1 MKPMSNVDIFTISDE
16 LNNLLSGARV
26 DKSFQPTKD
35 IVVMRFHVPGTGRI
49 DLVMQ
54 CGSRIHISQYPLE
67 NPTTPPT
74 FPMLLR
80 KRIKGGHV
88 ESIKQHNFDRVV
100 EIRVKKDKYYT
111 IIVELFDKGNIIL
124 LDDENNIILPLKRK
138 HWSNRDISSKRE
150 YVFPNNIILP
160 LKRKHWSNRDI
171 SSKREYVFPEER
183 GINPI
188 NISENE
194 FTELFENNSDSDVVR
209 TLARN
214 GLGSLYAEEVI
225 ARANEITEIDKN
237 TVNNNLTEEQINGLY
252 KGFKKLFDNLKNES
266 IKPQIVK
273 SDSKEDVIP
282 LDLMKYDSFEKTYY
296 NTFNEACDE
305 FYSKKV
311 NTDIKQIKEN
321 AWNKKVGKFEK
332 RLKLQQETLDNFEKT
347 IADSTFKGEVIYSNY
362 TTIENIINVVNT
374 ARDKSYSFKEIG
386 KTLKKAKKDG
396 MEEAQIYES
405 IDPMGILTLKIDD
418 TTLNI
423 DPKLT
428 IPENA
433 ENYYEKSKKAKRK
446 TKGAL
451 IAIEN
456 TKKQLEDI
464 KSKKDS
470 AMENISVPKKR
481 VKKNLKWY
489 EKLRWFVSSDDVLVV
504 GGRDANSNES
514 VVKKYLE
521 PNDIY
526 LHADIHGATS
536 TAIKL
541 NGHKLNDNLLK
552 ESGEFAASFS
562 SAWSKGFTSQDVFWV
577 HPDQV
582 SKTPEAGEFL
592 AKGSF
597 VIRGH
602 RNYIRGARLKLA
614 VGIVDY
620 EGKRIMA
627 GPIEALEKHS
637 QNFVVLKPGFTKK
650 EAIAKKILHKI
661 NEDDL
666 ITLDDIIRVLPSGK
680 CDIDEEYHQRKKY
693 EKN

>member
-1 MKPMSNVDIFTISDE
+1 MKSMSNVDIFTITNE

-35 IVVMRFHVPGTGRI
+35 IVVMRFHVPGIGRI

-54 CGSRIHISQYPLE
+54 CGSRIHTSQYPLE

-80 KRIKGGHV
+80 KRIKGAHV
-88 ESIKQHNFDRVV
+88 VSVTQHNFDRVV
-100 EIRVKKDKYYT
+100 EIKVKKDKFYT
-111 IIVELFDKGNIIL
+111 VIVELFDKGNIIL

-138 HWSNRDISSKRE
+138 HWSDRDISSKKE
-150 YVFPNNIILP
+150 YL
-160 LKRKHWSNRDI
+160 
-171 SSKREYVFPEER
+171 FPEDR

-188 NISENE
+188 TA
-194 FTELFENNSDSDVVR
+194 TEEDFKSLFEDMESDVVR

-214 GLGSLYAEEVI
+214 GLGSLYAEEI
-225 ARANEITEIDKN
+225 IERANDYIKIDKN
-237 TVNNNLTEEQINGLY
+237 TPNNEITTKQLSGLY
-252 KGFKKLFDNLKNES
+252 TGFKNLFDNLTDEN
-266 IKPQIVK
+266 IKAQIVK
-273 SDSKEDVIP
+273 NNNKEDVVA
-282 LDLMKYDSFEKTYY
+282 LDLFKYDDYEKTYY
-296 NTFNEACDE
+296 KTFNEACDE

-311 NTDIKQIKEN
+311 NSDIKNVQET
-321 AWNKKVGKFEK
+321 AWNKKVSKFEK
-332 RLKLQQETLDNFEKT
+332 RLQLQQETLDNFTHT
-347 IADSTFKGEVIYSNY
+347 IKDSQHKGEVIYSNY
-362 TTIENIINVVNT
+362 TSIENIMNVVNQ
-374 ARDKSYSFKEIG
+374 ARSKDYSFKEIG
-386 KTLKKAKKDG
+386 KTLKKAKKEG
-396 MEEAQIYES
+396 MDEAQIFES
-405 IDPMGILTLKIDD
+405 IDKLGVLTLNIDN
-418 TTLNI
+418 TSINI

-433 ENYYEKSKKAKRK
+433 ENYYEKAKKAKRK

-464 KSKKDS
+464 KSKKDI
-470 AMENISVPKKR
+470 AMERVAVPRKR

-489 EKLRWFVSSDDVLVV
+489 EKLRWFVSSDNVLVV
-504 GGRDANSNES
+504 GGRDANSNEN
-514 VVKKYLE
+514 VVKKYLDT
-521 PNDIY
+521 NDIY
-526 LHADIHGATS
+526 LHADIHGASS

-541 NGHKLNDNLLK
+541 NGATLNDNLLK

-562 SAWSKGFTSQDVFWV
+562 SAWSLGFTSQDVFWV
-577 HPDQV
+577 YPDQV
-582 SKTPEAGEFL
+582 TKTPESGEFL
-592 AKGSF
+592 KKGSF

-602 RNYIRGARLKLA
+602 RNYIRGAKMKLA

-627 GPIEALEKHS
+627 GPIEALEAHCE
-637 QNFVVLKPGFTKK
+637 NYVVIKPGFTKK
-650 EAIAKKILHKI
+650 EAIAKKIINKI

-666 ITLDDIIRVLPSGK
+666 LTLDDIIRVLPSGK
-680 CDIDEEYHQRKKY
+680 CDIDEEYHQQKKY

>member
-1 MKPMSNVDIFTISDE
+1 MSNVDIFTISNE

-26 DKSFQPTKD
+26 DKSFQPTQD
-35 IVVMRFHVPGTGRI
+35 IVVMRFHVPGTGRV

-54 CGSRIHISQYPLE
+54 CGSRIHTSQYPLE
-67 NPTTPPT
+67 NPTTPPS

-80 KRIKGGHV
+80 KRVKGAHV

-100 EIRVKKDKYYT
+100 EIKVKKDKYYT

-138 HWSNRDISSKRE
+138 RLSNRDISSKIE
-150 YVFPNNIILP
+150 YA
-160 LKRKHWSNRDI
+160 
-171 SSKREYVFPEER
+171 FPEER
-183 GINPI
+183 GINPMTI
-188 NISENE
+188 TESEFKE
-194 FTELFENNSDSDVVR
+194 VFSDSESDVVR

-225 ARANEITEIDKN
+225 KRANEITELDKN
-237 TVNNNLTEEQINGLY
+237 THNEELTEKQIEGLY
-252 KGFKKLFDNLKNES
+252 LGFKDLFDNLTEGK

-273 SDSKEDVIP
+273 NESKEDVVA
-282 LDLMKYDSFEKTYY
+282 LDLINYENFEKTYFES
-296 NTFNEACDE
+296 FNEACDE

-311 NTDIKQIKEN
+311 NTSIKNTKES
-321 AWNKKVGKFEK
+321 AWNKKVNKFEK
-332 RLKLQQETLDNFEKT
+332 RLRLQQETLDNFYKT
-347 IADSTFKGEVIYSNY
+347 IEDSQHKGEVIYSNY
-362 TTIENIINVVNT
+362 PTIENIVNVVNQ
-374 ARDKSYSFKEIG
+374 ARSNNYSFKDIG

-396 MEEAQIYES
+396 MAEAQIYES
-405 IDPMGILTLKIDD
+405 IDKMGVLTLKIDD

-423 DPKLT
+423 DPSLT

-433 ENYYEKSKKAKRK
+433 EKYYEKAKKAKRK
-446 TKGAL
+446 TKGAT

-464 KSKKDS
+464 KAKKDV
-470 AMENISVPKKR
+470 AMENIAVPKKR

-489 EKLRWFVSSDDVLVV
+489 EKLRWFLSSDGHLVI

-526 LHADIHGATS
+526 LHADIHGASS

-541 NGHKLNDNLLK
+541 NGDEANDNLLK

-562 SAWSKGFTSQDVFWV
+562 SAWSMGFSTQDVFWV
-577 HPDQV
+577 NPDQV
-582 SKTPEAGEFL
+582 TKTPESGEFL

-602 RNYIRGARLKLA
+602 RNYIRGARVKLA
-614 VGIVDY
+614 IGIVDY

-627 GPIEALEKHS
+627 GPIEALEKHCE
-637 QNFVVLKPGFTKK
+637 NYVVIKPGFTKK
-650 EAIAKKILHKI
+650 EAIAKKIIHKI

-666 ITLDDIIRVLPSGK
+666 LTLDDIIRVLPAGK

>member
-1 MKPMSNVDIFTISDE
+1 MKSMSNVDIYTVSNE

-54 CGSRIHISQYPLE
+54 CGSRIHTSQYPLE

-80 KRIKGGHV
+80 KRIKGAHV
-88 ESIKQHNFDRVV
+88 ESIRQHNFDRVV

-138 HWSNRDISSKRE
+138 QWSTRDISSKKE
-150 YVFPNNIILP
+150 YL
-160 LKRKHWSNRDI
+160 
-171 SSKREYVFPEER
+171 FPEER
-183 GINPI
+183 GINPLTV
-188 NISENE
+188 NE
-194 FTELFENNSDSDVVR
+194 EEFKELFDDEESDAVR
-209 TLARN
+209 TLAKN
-214 GLGSLYAEEVI
+214 GLGSLYAEEI
-225 ARANEITEIDKN
+225 IKRANENIDVDKN
-237 TVNNNLTEEQINGLY
+237 TPNGEITEEQIAGIFQA
-252 KGFKKLFDNLKNES
+252 FKELFESLTQES

-273 SDSKEDVIP
+273 KDNKEDVVA
-282 LDLMKYDSFEKTYY
+282 LDLKKYDDFEKTYY
-296 NTFNEACDE
+296 ETFNEACDE

-311 NTDIKQIKEN
+311 NTDIKNVKES
-321 AWNKKVGKFEK
+321 AWNKKVNKFEK
-332 RLKLQQETLDNFEKT
+332 RLHLQEETLDNFYKT
-347 IADSTFKGEVIYSNY
+347 IEESQHKGEVIYSNY
-362 TTIENIINVVNT
+362 PTIENIINVVNQ
-374 ARDKSYSFKEIG
+374 ARSNDYSFKEIG

-396 MEEAQIYES
+396 MPEAQIYEG
-405 IDPMGILTLKIDD
+405 IDPLGVLTLNIDN
-418 TTLNI
+418 TSLII

-428 IPENA
+428 IAENA
-433 ENYYEKSKKAKRK
+433 ENYYEKAKKAKRK

-464 KSKKDS
+464 KAKKDI
-470 AMENISVPKKR
+470 AMENIAVPKKR

-489 EKLRWFVSSDDVLVV
+489 EKLRWFLSSDNVLVV

-514 VVKKYLE
+514 IVKKYLE

-526 LHADIHGATS
+526 LHADIHGASS

-541 NGHKLNDNLLK
+541 NGAELNDTILK
-552 ESGEFAASFS
+552 EAGEFAASFS
-562 SAWSKGFTSQDVFWV
+562 SAWSLGFSTQDVYWV

-582 SKTPEAGEFL
+582 SKTPESGEFL

-602 RNYIRGARLKLA
+602 RNYIRGARVKLA
-614 VGIVDY
+614 IGIVDY

-627 GPIEALEKHS
+627 GPIEAVEAHCE
-637 QNFVVLKPGFTKK
+637 NYVVLKPGFTKK
-650 EAIAKKILHKI
+650 EAIAKKIIGKI

-666 ITLDDIIRVLPSGK
+666 LTLDDIIRVLPSGK

-693 EKN
+693 ERN

>member
-1 MKPMSNVDIFTISDE
+1 MSNVDIFTISNE

-54 CGSRIHISQYPLE
+54 CGSRIHTSQYPLE

-80 KRIKGGHV
+80 KRVKGAHV

-100 EIRVKKDKYYT
+100 EIKVKKDKYYT

-138 HWSNRDISSKRE
+138 RLSSRDISSKIE
-150 YVFPNNIILP
+150 YA
-160 LKRKHWSNRDI
+160 
-171 SSKREYVFPEER
+171 FPEER

-188 NISENE
+188 AITEKEFKEVFNDSE
-194 FTELFENNSDSDVVR
+194 SDVVR
-209 TLARN
+209 TLAIN
-214 GLGSLYAEEVI
+214 GLGSLYAEEVVK
-225 ARANEITEIDKN
+225 RANEITELDKN
-237 TVNNNLTEEQINGLY
+237 TPNNELTEKQLEGLY
-252 KGFKKLFDNLKNES
+252 KGFKDLVDNLTEDT

-273 SDSKEDVIP
+273 SDAKEDVVA
-282 LDLMKYDSFEKTYY
+282 LDLKKYENFEKTYFES
-296 NTFNEACDE
+296 FNEACDE

-311 NTDIKQIKEN
+311 NTSIKNTRES
-321 AWNKKVGKFEK
+321 AWNKKVNKFEK
-332 RLKLQQETLDNFEKT
+332 RLRLQQETLDNFHKT
-347 IADSTFKGEVIYSNY
+347 IEDSQHKGEIIYSNY
-362 TTIENIINVVNT
+362 TTIENIVTVVNQ
-374 ARDKSYSFKEIG
+374 ARSKDYSFKEIG

-396 MEEAQIYES
+396 MAEAQIYES
-405 IDPMGILTLKIDD
+405 IDKLGVLTLRIDD

-433 ENYYEKSKKAKRK
+433 ENYYEKAKKAKRK
-446 TKGAL
+446 TKGAE

-464 KSKKDS
+464 KAKKDI
-470 AMENISVPKKR
+470 AMENIAVPKKR

-489 EKLRWFVSSDDVLVV
+489 EKLRWFVSSDGHLVI

-526 LHADIHGATS
+526 LHADIHGASS

-541 NGHKLNDNLLK
+541 NGDDVNDNLLK

-562 SAWSKGFTSQDVFWV
+562 SAWSMGFTSQDVFWV

-582 SKTPEAGEFL
+582 TKTPESGEFL

-602 RNYIRGARLKLA
+602 RNYIRGARVKLA
-614 VGIVDY
+614 IGIVDY

-627 GPIEALEKHS
+627 GPIESLEKHCD
-637 QNFVVLKPGFTKK
+637 NYVVIKPGFTKK
-650 EAIAKKILHKI
+650 EAIAKKIIHKI

-666 ITLDDIIRVLPSGK
+666 LTLDDIIRVLPSGK

>member
-1 MKPMSNVDIFTISDE
+1 MKSMSNVDIYTVSNE

-54 CGSRIHISQYPLE
+54 CGSRIHTSQYPLE

-80 KRIKGGHV
+80 KRIKGAHV
-88 ESIKQHNFDRVV
+88 ESVKQHNFDRVV

-138 HWSNRDISSKRE
+138 HWSSRDISSK
-150 YVFPNNIILP
+150 
-160 LKRKHWSNRDI
+160 K
-171 SSKREYVFPEER
+171 EYVFPEER

-188 NISENE
+188 SVTEEE
-194 FTELFENNSDSDVVR
+194 FKDLFKDAESDAVR
-209 TLARN
+209 TLAKN
-214 GLGSLYAEEVI
+214 GLGSLYAEEI
-225 ARANEITEIDKN
+225 IKRANESVEIDKN
-237 TVNNNLTEEQINGLY
+237 TPNSEITDEQLAGLY
-252 KGFKKLFDNLKNES
+252 NGFKDLFDNLTDDNV
-266 IKPQIVK
+266 KPQIVK
-273 SDSKEDVIP
+273 KDSKEDVVA
-282 LDLMKYDSFEKTYY
+282 LDLKKYEDFEKTYY
-296 NTFNEACDE
+296 ESFNEACDE

-311 NTDIKQIKEN
+311 NADIKNVKES
-321 AWNKKVGKFEK
+321 AWNKKVNKFEK
-332 RLKLQQETLDNFEKT
+332 RLRLQEETLDNFYKT
-347 IADSTFKGEVIYSNY
+347 IDDSQHKGEVIYSNY
-362 TTIENIINVVNT
+362 TTIENIINVVNQ
-374 ARDKSYSFKEIG
+374 ARSKDYSFKEIG

-396 MEEAQIYES
+396 MPEAQIYES
-405 IDPMGILTLKIDD
+405 IDKLGVLTLNIDE
-418 TTLNI
+418 TSLII

-433 ENYYEKSKKAKRK
+433 ENYYEKAKKAKRK

-456 TKKQLEDI
+456 TKKQLENI
-464 KSKKDS
+464 KAKKDI
-470 AMENISVPKKR
+470 AMEKIDVPRKR

-489 EKLRWFVSSDDVLVV
+489 EKLRWFISSDNILVV
-504 GGRDANSNES
+504 GGRDANSNEN
-514 VVKKYLE
+514 VVKKYLD

-526 LHADIHGATS
+526 LHADIHGASS

-541 NGHKLNDNLLK
+541 NGAKLNDNILK

-562 SAWSKGFTSQDVFWV
+562 SAWSLGFSSQDVFWV

-602 RNYIRGARLKLA
+602 RNYIRGARVKLA

-627 GPIEALEKHS
+627 GPIEAVEAHCD
-637 QNFVVLKPGFTKK
+637 NYVVIKPGFTKK
-650 EAIAKKILHKI
+650 EAIAKKIISKI

-666 ITLDDIIRVLPSGK
+666 LTLDDIIRVLPSGK
-680 CDIDEEYHQRKKY
+680 CDIDEEYHQRKKI
-693 EKN
+693 

>member
-1 MKPMSNVDIFTISDE
+1 MKSMSNVDIFTISNE

-35 IVVMRFHVPGTGRI
+35 IVVIRFHVPGTGRI

-54 CGSRIHISQYPLE
+54 CGSRIHTSQYPLE
-67 NPTTPPT
+67 NPITPPS

-80 KRIKGGHV
+80 KRIKGAHV

-100 EIRVKKDKYYT
+100 EIKVKKDQYYT

-150 YVFPNNIILP
+150 YI
-160 LKRKHWSNRDI
+160 
-171 SSKREYVFPEER
+171 FPEDR

-188 NISENE
+188 TATEEE
-194 FTELFENNSDSDVVR
+194 FKGLFSDGESDIVR
-209 TLARN
+209 TLAMN
-214 GLGSLYAEEVI
+214 GFGSLYAEEI
-225 ARANEITEIDKN
+225 IKRANDFIEIDKN
-237 TVNNNLTEEQINGLY
+237 TPNSEISDEQLTALHKGFEDLFNNLTA
-252 KGFKKLFDNLKNES
+252 ES
-266 IKPQIVK
+266 VKPQIVK
-273 SDSKEDVIP
+273 KESKEDVVA
-282 LDLMKYDSFEKTYY
+282 LDLVKYDDYEKTYY
-296 NTFNEACDE
+296 ETFNEACDE

-311 NTDIKQIKEN
+311 NTDIKNVKET
-321 AWNKKVGKFEK
+321 AWNKKVNKFEK
-332 RLKLQQETLDNFEKT
+332 RLQLQQETLDNFYTT
-347 IADSTFKGEVIYSNY
+347 IEESQHKGETIYSNY
-362 TTIENIINVVNT
+362 TTIENIVNVVNQ
-374 ARDKSYSFKEIG
+374 ARSKDYSFKEIG
-386 KTLKKAKKDG
+386 KILKKAKKDG
-396 MEEAQIYES
+396 MAEAQIYES
-405 IDPMGILTLKIDD
+405 IDKLGVLTLNIDE
-418 TTLNI
+418 TSIII

-433 ENYYEKSKKAKRK
+433 ENYYEKAKKAKRK

-464 KSKKDS
+464 KSKKDI

-489 EKLRWFVSSDDVLVV
+489 EKLRWFLSSDGHLIV

-514 VVKKYLE
+514 IVKKYLD
-521 PNDIY
+521 PKDIY
-526 LHADIHGATS
+526 LHADIHGAS
-536 TAIKL
+536 SIAIKL
-541 NGHKLNDNLLK
+541 NGDEINDTLLK

-562 SAWSKGFTSQDVFWV
+562 SAWSMGFTSQDVFWV
-577 HPDQV
+577 HPEQV
-582 SKTPEAGEFL
+582 TKTPESGEFL

-602 RNYIRGARLKLA
+602 RNYIRGARVKLA
-614 VGIVDY
+614 IGIVDY
-620 EGKRIMA
+620 EGKRIMV
-627 GPIEALEKHS
+627 GPIEALEAHCE
-637 QNFVVLKPGFTKK
+637 NFVVLKPGFMKK
-650 EAIAKKILHKI
+650 EALAKKIINKI

-666 ITLDDIIRVLPSGK
+666 LTLDDIIRVLPSGK
-680 CDIDEEYHQRKKY
+680 CDIDEEYHHQKKLRKI
-693 EKN
+693 NPDNLQD

>member
-1 MKPMSNVDIFTISDE
+1 MSNVDIFTISDE

-35 IVVMRFHVPGTGRI
+35 IVVMRFHVPGTGRV

-150 YVFPNNIILP
+150 YVFP
-160 LKRKHWSNRDI
+160 
-171 SSKREYVFPEER
+171 EER

-188 NISENE
+188 TVTENE
-194 FTELFENNSDSDVVR
+194 FKELFENNDDSDVVR

-225 ARANEITEIDKN
+225 ARANEIIEIDKN
-237 TVNNNLTEEQINGLY
+237 TMNSDLSEEQLKGLY
-252 KGFKKLFDNLKNES
+252 EGFNKLFDSLKNES
-266 IKPQIVK
+266 IKPQIAK
-273 SDSKEDVIP
+273 SNSKEDVIP
-282 LDLMKYDSFEKTYY
+282 LDLIKYESFEKTYY
-296 NTFNEACDE
+296 NSFNEACDE

-347 IADSTFKGEVIYSNY
+347 IAESTFKGEVIYSNY

-374 ARDKSYSFKEIG
+374 ARDKGYSFKEIG

-396 MEEAQIYES
+396 MVEAQIYES
-405 IDPMGILTLKIDD
+405 IDPLGVLTLNIDG

-423 DPKLT
+423 DPKMT

-456 TKKQLEDI
+456 TKKQLEEI

-489 EKLRWFVSSDDVLVV
+489 EKLRWFVSSDNVLVV

-541 NGHKLNDNLLK
+541 NGNKLNDNLLK

-614 VGIVDY
+614 IGIVDY

>member
-1 MKPMSNVDIFTISDE
+1 MKPMSNVDIYTISNE

-35 IVVMRFHVPGTGRI
+35 IVVMRFHVPGTGRV

-80 KRIKGGHV
+80 KRIKGAHV
-88 ESIKQHNFDRVV
+88 ESVKQHNFDRVV
-100 EIRVKKDKYYT
+100 EIKVKKDKYYT
-111 IIVELFDKGNIIL
+111 VIVELFDKGNIIL

-138 HWSNRDISSKRE
+138 HWSSRDISSKKE
-150 YVFPNNIILP
+150 YL
-160 LKRKHWSNRDI
+160 
-171 SSKREYVFPEER
+171 FPEER

-188 NISENE
+188 TT
-194 FTELFENNSDSDVVR
+194 TEEKFKQIFKETESDVVR
-209 TLARN
+209 TLAIN
-214 GLGSLYAEEVI
+214 GFGSLYAEEI
-225 ARANEITEIDKN
+225 IERANEIEEIDKN
-237 TVNNNLTEEQINGLY
+237 TPNNELTDGQISNLY
-252 KGFKKLFDNLKNES
+252 KGFKNLFDNLTEEA

-273 SDSKEDVIP
+273 NGNKEDVVPIN
-282 LDLMKYDSFEKTYY
+282 LIKYDGFEKKYY
-296 NTFNEACDE
+296 ASFNEACDE
-305 FYSKKV
+305 YYSKKV
-311 NTDIKQIKEN
+311 NTDIKSIKEN
-321 AWNKKVGKFEK
+321 AWNKKVNKFEK
-332 RLKLQQETLDNFEKT
+332 RLRLQKETLDNFNKT
-347 IADSTFKGEVIYSNY
+347 IDESQHKGEIIYSNY
-362 TTIENIINVVNT
+362 TTIENIINVVNQ
-374 ARDKSYSFKEIG
+374 ARSKDYSFKEIG
-386 KTLKKAKKDG
+386 KTLKNAKKDG
-396 MEEAQIYES
+396 MPEAQIYES
-405 IDPMGILTLKIDD
+405 IDKLGVLTLKIDD
-418 TTLNI
+418 ASLII

-433 ENYYEKSKKAKRK
+433 ENYYEKAKKAKRK

-456 TKKQLEDI
+456 TEKQLENI

-470 AMENISVPKKR
+470 AMENIAIPKKR

-489 EKLRWFVSSDDVLVV
+489 EKLRWFVSSDGFLVV

-521 PNDIY
+521 TNDIY

-541 NGHKLNDNLLK
+541 NGSKPNDNLLK
-552 ESGEFAASFS
+552 ESSEFAASFS
-562 SAWSKGFTSQDVFWV
+562 SAWSKGFTYQDVFWV

-582 SKTPEAGEFL
+582 TKTPESGEFL
-592 AKGSF
+592 PKGSF

-602 RNYIRGARLKLA
+602 RNYIRSAKVKLA
-614 VGIVDY
+614 IGIVDY

-627 GPIEALEKHS
+627 GPIDAVEAHCD
-637 QNFVVLKPGFTKK
+637 NYVVIKPGFTKK
-650 EAIAKKILHKI
+650 EAIAKKIINQI

-693 EKN
+693 EN

>member
-1 MKPMSNVDIFTISDE
+1 MKSMSNVDIYTVSNE

-54 CGSRIHISQYPLE
+54 CGSRIHTSQYPLE

-80 KRIKGGHV
+80 KRIKGAHV

-138 HWSNRDISSKRE
+138 QWSTRDISSKKE
-150 YVFPNNIILP
+150 YL
-160 LKRKHWSNRDI
+160 
-171 SSKREYVFPEER
+171 FPEER
-183 GINPI
+183 GINPLTV
-188 NISENE
+188 NE
-194 FTELFENNSDSDVVR
+194 EEFKELFDDEESDAVR
-209 TLARN
+209 TLAKN
-214 GLGSLYAEEVI
+214 GLGSLYAEEI
-225 ARANEITEIDKN
+225 IKRANENIDVDKN
-237 TVNNNLTEEQINGLY
+237 TPNSEITEEQIMGIFNA
-252 KGFKKLFDNLKNES
+252 FKELFDSLTQES

-273 SDSKEDVIP
+273 KDNKEDVVA
-282 LDLMKYDSFEKTYY
+282 LDLKKYDEFEKTYY
-296 NTFNEACDE
+296 ETFNEACDE

-311 NTDIKQIKEN
+311 NTDIKNVKES
-321 AWNKKVGKFEK
+321 AWNKKVNKFEK
-332 RLKLQQETLDNFEKT
+332 RLHLQEETLDNFYKT
-347 IADSTFKGEVIYSNY
+347 IEESQHKGEVIYSNY
-362 TTIENIINVVNT
+362 PTIENIINVVNQ
-374 ARDKSYSFKEIG
+374 ARSNDYSFKEIG

-396 MEEAQIYES
+396 MPEAQIYEG
-405 IDPMGILTLKIDD
+405 IDQMGVLTLNIDD
-418 TTLNI
+418 TTLII

-428 IPENA
+428 IAENA
-433 ENYYEKSKKAKRK
+433 ENYYEKGKKAKRK

-464 KSKKDS
+464 KAKKDI
-470 AMENISVPKKR
+470 AMENIAVPKKR

-489 EKLRWFVSSDDVLVV
+489 EKLRWFLSSDNVLVI

-514 VVKKYLE
+514 IVKKYLE

-526 LHADIHGATS
+526 LHADIHGASS

-541 NGHKLNDNLLK
+541 NGAKLNDTLLK

-562 SAWSKGFTSQDVFWV
+562 SAWSLGFSTQDVYWV

-582 SKTPEAGEFL
+582 SKTPESGEFL

-602 RNYIRGARLKLA
+602 RNYIRGARVKLA
-614 VGIVDY
+614 IGIVDY

-627 GPIEALEKHS
+627 GPIEAVEAHCE
-637 QNFVVLKPGFTKK
+637 NYVVLKPGFTKK
-650 EAIAKKILHKI
+650 EAIAKKIIGKI

-666 ITLDDIIRVLPSGK
+666 LTLDDIIRVLPSGK

-693 EKN
+693 ERN

>member
-1 MKPMSNVDIFTISDE
+1 M
-16 LNNLLSGARV
+16 NNLLSGARV

-35 IVVMRFHVPGTGRI
+35 IVVMRFHVPGTGRV

-150 YVFPNNIILP
+150 YVFP
-160 LKRKHWSNRDI
+160 
-171 SSKREYVFPEER
+171 EER

-188 NISENE
+188 TVTENE
-194 FTELFENNSDSDVVR
+194 FKELFENNDDSDVVR

-225 ARANEITEIDKN
+225 ARANEIIEIDKN
-237 TVNNNLTEEQINGLY
+237 TMNSDLSEEQLKGLY
-252 KGFKKLFDNLKNES
+252 EGFNKLFDSLKNES
-266 IKPQIVK
+266 IKPQIAK
-273 SDSKEDVIP
+273 SNSKEDVIP
-282 LDLMKYDSFEKTYY
+282 LDLIKYESFEKTYY
-296 NTFNEACDE
+296 NSFNEACDE

-347 IADSTFKGEVIYSNY
+347 IAESTFKGEVIYSNY

-374 ARDKSYSFKEIG
+374 ARDKGYSFKEIG

-396 MEEAQIYES
+396 MVEAQIYES
-405 IDPMGILTLKIDD
+405 IDPLGVLTLNIDG

-423 DPKLT
+423 DPKMT

-456 TKKQLEDI
+456 TKKQLEEI

-489 EKLRWFVSSDDVLVV
+489 EKLRWFVSSDNVLVV

-541 NGHKLNDNLLK
+541 NGNKLNDNLLK

-614 VGIVDY
+614 IGIVDY

-666 ITLDDIIRVLPSGK
+666 
-680 CDIDEEYHQRKKY
+680 
-693 EKN
+693 

>member
-1 MKPMSNVDIFTISDE
+1 MKSMSNVDIFTITNE

-54 CGSRIHISQYPLE
+54 CGSRIHTSQYPLE

-80 KRIKGGHV
+80 KRVKGAHV

-100 EIRVKKDKYYT
+100 EIKVKKDKYYT

-138 HWSNRDISSKRE
+138 RLSTRDISSKIE
-150 YVFPNNIILP
+150 Y
-160 LKRKHWSNRDI
+160 
-171 SSKREYVFPEER
+171 EFPEER

-188 NISENE
+188 KITEHE
-194 FTELFENNSDSDVVR
+194 FKEVFNDEESDLVR

-214 GLGSLYAEEVI
+214 GLGSLYAEEI
-225 ARANEITEIDKN
+225 IKRANEITEIQKD
-237 TVNNNLTEEQINGLY
+237 TPNNELTDSQLNALYDGFKDLFDSLTEGKIR
-252 KGFKKLFDNLKNES
+252 
-266 IKPQIVK
+266 PQIVK
-273 SDSKEDVIP
+273 NDSKEDVVA
-282 LDLMKYDSFEKTYY
+282 LDLVKYNDFDKTYY
-296 NTFNEACDE
+296 ETFNEACDE

-311 NTDIKQIKEN
+311 NASIKNVKES
-321 AWNKKVGKFEK
+321 AWNKKVNKFEK
-332 RLKLQQETLDNFEKT
+332 RLRLQEETLDNFYKT
-347 IADSTFKGEVIYSNY
+347 IDDCQHKGEVIYSNY
-362 TTIENIINVVNT
+362 PTIENIVNVVKQ
-374 ARDKSYSFKEIG
+374 ARSKDYSFKEIG

-396 MEEAQIYES
+396 MSEAQIYES
-405 IDPMGILTLKIDD
+405 IDKMGVLTLKIDE
-418 TTLNI
+418 TSLNI

-433 ENYYEKSKKAKRK
+433 ENYYEKAKKAKRK
-446 TKGAL
+446 TKGAQ

-456 TKKQLEDI
+456 TKKQLEKI
-464 KSKKDS
+464 KAKKDV
-470 AMENISVPKKR
+470 AMENISTPKKR

-489 EKLRWFVSSDDVLVV
+489 EKLRWFLSSDGHLVI

-526 LHADIHGATS
+526 LHADIHGASS

-541 NGHKLNDNLLK
+541 NGDEVNDNLLK

-562 SAWSKGFTSQDVFWV
+562 SAWSMGFTSQDVFWV

-602 RNYIRGARLKLA
+602 RNYIRGARVKLA
-614 VGIVDY
+614 IGIVDY

-627 GPIEALEKHS
+627 GPIEALEAHCE
-637 QNFVVLKPGFTKK
+637 NFVVLKPGFTKK
-650 EAIAKKILHKI
+650 EAIAKKIIHKI

-666 ITLDDIIRVLPSGK
+666 LTLDDIIRVLPSGK
-680 CDIDEEYHQRKKY
+680 CDIDDEYHQRKKY
-693 EKN
+693 EKINPDSLQD

>member
-1 MKPMSNVDIFTISDE
+1 MSNVDIYTISNE

-35 IVVMRFHVPGTGRI
+35 IVIVRFHVPGTGRI
-49 DLVMQ
+49 DLVME
-54 CGSRIHISQYPLE
+54 CGSRIHTSQYPLE
-67 NPTTPPT
+67 NPTTPPS

-80 KRIKGGHV
+80 KKIKGAHV
-88 ESIKQHNFDRVV
+88 ESISQHNFDRVV
-100 EIRVKKDKYYT
+100 EIKVKKDRYYT

-124 LDDENNIILPLKRK
+124 LDDENNIISPLKRK
-138 HWSNRDISSKRE
+138 QMSDRDISSKRE
-150 YVFPNNIILP
+150 Y
-160 LKRKHWSNRDI
+160 K
-171 SSKREYVFPEER
+171 FPEER

-188 NISENE
+188 SATKEDFE
-194 FTELFENNSDSDVVR
+194 DLFKDDSDVVR

-214 GLGSLYAEEVI
+214 GLGSLYAEEI
-225 ARANEITEIDKN
+225 IKRANEIIEIDKN
-237 TVNNNLTEEQINGLY
+237 TPNSELNQGQLDGLFDGFKDLFNNL
-252 KGFKKLFDNLKNES
+252 DNNS

-273 SDSKEDVIP
+273 SESKEDVVP
-282 LDLMKYDSFEKTYY
+282 LDLVKYNDFEKTFYD
-296 NTFNEACDE
+296 TFNEACDE
-305 FYSKKV
+305 FYSKKI
-311 NTDIKQIKEN
+311 NTTIKDVKEA
-321 AWNKKVGKFEK
+321 AWNKKVNKFEK
-332 RLKLQQETLDNFEKT
+332 RLNLQQETLDNFMTT
-347 IADSTFKGEVIYSNY
+347 IEESQHKGEVIYSNY
-362 TTIENIINVVNT
+362 PAIENIINVVNT
-374 ARDKSYSFKEIG
+374 ARDKDYSFKDIG
-386 KTLKKAKKDG
+386 KTLKKAKEDG
-396 MEEAQIYES
+396 MAEAQIYES
-405 IDPMGILTLKIDD
+405 IDKLGVLTLDIDN
-418 TTLNI
+418 TKLII

-433 ENYYEKSKKAKRK
+433 EIYYEKAKKAKRK
-446 TKGAL
+446 SKGAL

-456 TKKQLEDI
+456 TKKQLEEI
-464 KSKKDS
+464 RAKKDI
-470 AMENISVPKKR
+470 AMEHISTPKKR

-489 EKLRWFVSSDDVLVV
+489 EKLRWFISSEGVLVV
-504 GGRDANSNES
+504 GGRDANTNES
-514 VVKKYLE
+514 IVKKYLE

-541 NGHKLNDNLLK
+541 NGVELNDNILK

-602 RNYIRGARLKLA
+602 RNYIRGARVKLA
-614 VGIVDY
+614 IGIVDY

-627 GPIEALEKHS
+627 GPIDALEAHCE
-637 QNFVVLKPGFTKK
+637 NYVVIKPGFTKK
-650 EAIAKKILHKI
+650 EAIAKKIISKI

-666 ITLDDIIRVLPSGK
+666 LSLDDIIRVLPSGK
-680 CDIDEEYHQRKKY
+680 CDIDEEYHQRKRFEKKY
-693 EKN
+693 EKI